1 MEYTQITL
9 NDWVEMKQKLKQELL
24 GVKQS
29 FVRIGYALRKIDDA
43 KMYEQDGY
51 KSVAEFAKAEYGLEG
66 STVSRFM
73 SINREYSIDG
83 YSERLKPEYAD
94 FNRSQ
99 LEEMLKLPE
108 SDREMITPDTA
119 RKEIRDI
126 KKFNQ
131 MEPQEGVADDVTDLI
146 RHFGEDNADT
156 LRKLY
161 QCGIADNLYD
171 NINRLVEIVNPGGS
185 RSYRKGLF
193 FLMFHEDCLKYK
205 KYGEMPQRMEYSE
218 FFERILDVFGDE
230 PEEEKKEE
238 VTEVEHE
245 RTDNEPEKEVEELA
259 AEPQRERGTEREDP
273 ESGEHEPKRIE
284 QPAPEVEE
292 TEKTVISPAKKTE
305 EKAEESV
312 PKIMENVVETEE
324 SVPKTMEDMA
334 EIKEDVP
341 KNTGNAVEVKENVPE
356 SSENIIETEMKVTHQ
371 IKLEAEFFDDA
382 AAGRKSFELRKND
395 RNYKEGDVLEME
407 EVKDGTKTGRKCSKR
422 IVYMMENFEGLEN
435 GYCIL
440 GCELL

>member
-9 NDWVEMKQKLKQELL
+9 NDWMEMKQKLKQELL

-43 KMYEQDGY
+43 KLYEQDGY
-51 KSVAEFAKAEYGLEG
+51 KSIAEFAKSEYGLEG

-108 SDREMITPDTA
+108 ADREMITPDTA

-126 KKFNQ
+126 KKFNHA
-131 MEPQEGVADDVTDLI
+131 EPQEGIADDVTDLI
-146 RHFGEDNADT
+146 RHFGKDNADT
-156 LRKLY
+156 LKKLY
-161 QCGIADNLYD
+161 QCGIADNLYE
-171 NINRLVEIVNPGGS
+171 NINRLIEIVNPGGS

-205 KYGEMPQRMEYSE
+205 KYGQTPQRMEYRE

-230 PEEEKKEE
+230 PEEETMEG
-238 VTEVEHE
+238 VTEAEHE
-245 RTDNEPEKEVEELA
+245 RTDSEHEREVEELA
-259 AEPQRERGTEREDP
+259 AEPQRDSRVEREDP
-273 ESGEHEPKRIE
+273 ERGEHEQERTGQPDPK
-284 QPAPEVEE
+284 VEE
-292 TEKTVISPAKKTE
+292 PEKTVISPAKKTE
-305 EKAEESV
+305 EKEETVPEIIESETEIEESV
-312 PKIMENVVETEE
+312 PKIMENVVEIE
-324 SVPKTMEDMA
+324 
-334 EIKEDVP
+334 EDVP
-341 KNTGNAVEVKENVPE
+341 EISENV
-356 SSENIIETEMKVTHQ
+356 IETEVKVTHQ
-371 IKLEAEFFDDA
+371 IKLGAEFFDDA

-395 RNYKEGDVLEME
+395 RNYKEGDMLEME
-407 EVKDGTKTGRKCSKR
+407 EIKDGKKTGRKCSKR

>member
-9 NDWVEMKQKLKQELL
+9 NDWMEMKQKLKQELL

-43 KMYEQDGY
+43 KLYEQDGY

-108 SDREMITPDTA
+108 ADREMITPDTA

-126 KKFNQ
+126 KKFNHA
-131 MEPQEGVADDVTDLI
+131 EPQEGIADDVTALI
-146 RHFGEDNADT
+146 RHFGKDNADT
-156 LRKLY
+156 LKKLY
-161 QCGIADNLYD
+161 QCGIADNLYE
-171 NINRLVEIVNPGGS
+171 NINRLIEIVNPGGS

-205 KYGEMPQRMEYSE
+205 KYGQTPQRMEYRE

-230 PEEEKKEE
+230 PEEETMEG
-238 VTEVEHE
+238 VTEAEHE
-245 RTDNEPEKEVEELA
+245 RTDSEHEREVEELA
-259 AEPQRERGTEREDP
+259 AEPQRDSRVEREDP
-273 ESGEHEPKRIE
+273 ERGEHEQERTGQPDPK
-284 QPAPEVEE
+284 VEE
-292 TEKTVISPAKKTE
+292 PEKTVISPAKKTE
-305 EKAEESV
+305 EKEETVPEIIESETEIEESV
-312 PKIMENVVETEE
+312 PKIMENVVEIE
-324 SVPKTMEDMA
+324 
-334 EIKEDVP
+334 EDVP
-341 KNTGNAVEVKENVPE
+341 EISENV
-356 SSENIIETEMKVTHQ
+356 IETEVKVTHQ
-371 IKLEAEFFDDA
+371 IKLGAEFFDDA

-395 RNYKEGDVLEME
+395 RNYKEGDMLEME
-407 EVKDGTKTGRKCSKR
+407 EIKDGKKTGRKCSKR

>member
-9 NDWVEMKQKLKQELL
+9 NDWMEMKQKLKQELL

-43 KMYEQDGY
+43 KLYEQDGY

-108 SDREMITPDTA
+108 ADREMITPDTA

-126 KKFNQ
+126 KKFNHA
-131 MEPQEGVADDVTDLI
+131 EPQEGIADDVTDLI
-146 RHFGEDNADT
+146 RHFGKDNADT
-156 LRKLY
+156 LKKLY
-161 QCGIADNLYD
+161 QCGIADNLYE
-171 NINRLVEIVNPGGS
+171 NINRLIEIVNPGGS

-205 KYGEMPQRMEYSE
+205 KYGQTPQRMEYRE

-230 PEEEKKEE
+230 PEEETMER
-238 VTEVEHE
+238 VTEAEHE
-245 RTDNEPEKEVEELA
+245 RTDSEHEREVEELA
-259 AEPQRERGTEREDP
+259 AEPQRDSRVEREDP
-273 ESGEHEPKRIE
+273 ERGEHEQERTGQPDPK
-284 QPAPEVEE
+284 VEE
-292 TEKTVISPAKKTE
+292 PEKTVISPAKKTE
-305 EKAEESV
+305 EKEETVPEIIESETEIEESV
-312 PKIMENVVETEE
+312 PKIMENVVEIE
-324 SVPKTMEDMA
+324 
-334 EIKEDVP
+334 EDVP
-341 KNTGNAVEVKENVPE
+341 EISENV
-356 SSENIIETEMKVTHQ
+356 IETEVKVTHQ
-371 IKLEAEFFDDA
+371 IKLGAEFFDDA

-395 RNYKEGDVLEME
+395 RNYKEGDMLEME
-407 EVKDGTKTGRKCSKR
+407 EIKDGKKTGRKCSKR

>member
-9 NDWVEMKQKLKQELL
+9 NDWMEMKQKLKQELL

-43 KMYEQDGY
+43 KLYGQDGY
-51 KSVAEFAKAEYGLEG
+51 KSIAEFAKAEYGLEG

-108 SDREMITPDTA
+108 ADREMVTPDTA

-131 MEPQEGVADDVTDLI
+131 AEPQEGIADDVTELI
-146 RHFGEDNADT
+146 RHFGEDNAET
-156 LRKLY
+156 LEKLY

-171 NINRLVEIVNPGGS
+171 NTRRLIEIVNPGGS

-205 KYGEMPQRMEYSE
+205 KYGQTPQRMEYRE
-218 FFERILDVFGDE
+218 FFERIMDVFGDE
-230 PEEEKKEE
+230 PEDPEETMEE
-238 VTEVEHE
+238 VTEAEHE
-245 RTDNEPEKEVEELA
+245 RTDSEPERTDSEPERGVEELA
-259 AEPQRERGTEREDP
+259 AEPQRDSGVERKDP
-273 ESGEHEPKRIE
+273 ERGEHEQERTGQPDPK
-284 QPAPEVEE
+284 VEE
-292 TEKTVISPAKKTE
+292 PEKTVISPAKKSE
-305 EKAEESV
+305 ERNGESV
-312 PKIMENVVETEE
+312 PKIMEDVTEIE
-324 SVPKTMEDMA
+324 K
-334 EIKEDVP
+334 DVP
-341 KNTGNAVEVKENVPE
+341 EISENV
-356 SSENIIETEMKVTHQ
+356 IETEVKVTHQ
-371 IKLEAEFFDDA
+371 IKLVAEFFDDA

-407 EVKDGTKTGRKCSKR
+407 EVKDGKKTGRKCSKR
-422 IVYMMENFEGLEN
+422 IVYMMENFEGLED

>member
-9 NDWVEMKQKLKQELL
+9 NDWMEMKQKLKQELL

-43 KMYEQDGY
+43 KLYEQDGY
-51 KSVAEFAKAEYGLEG
+51 KSIAEFAKAEYGLEG

-108 SDREMITPDTA
+108 ADREMVTPDTA

-131 MEPQEGVADDVTDLI
+131 AEPQEGIADDVTELI
-146 RHFGEDNADT
+146 RHFGEDNAET
-156 LRKLY
+156 LEKLY
-161 QCGIADNLYD
+161 QCGIADNLHD

-205 KYGEMPQRMEYSE
+205 KYGQTPQRMEYRE
-218 FFERILDVFGDE
+218 FFERILDAFGDE
-230 PEEEKKEE
+230 PEEETMEG
-238 VTEVEHE
+238 VTEAEHE
-245 RTDNEPEKEVEELA
+245 RTDIEPEREVEELA
-259 AEPQRERGTEREDP
+259 AEPQRDSGVERKDP
-273 ESGEHEPKRIE
+273 ERGEHEQERTGQPDPK
-284 QPAPEVEE
+284 VEE
-292 TEKTVISPAKKTE
+292 PEKTVISPAKKSE
-305 EKAEESV
+305 ERTGESI
-312 PKIMENVVETEE
+312 PKIMENVVETGE
-324 SVPKTMEDMA
+324 SVPKIMEDVT
-334 EIKEDVP
+334 EIEKDVP
-341 KNTGNAVEVKENVPE
+341 EISENV
-356 SSENIIETEMKVTHQ
+356 IETEMKVTHQ
-371 IKLEAEFFDDA
+371 IKLESEFFDDA
-382 AAGRKSFELRKND
+382 AAGRKNFELRKND

-407 EVKDGTKTGRKCSKR
+407 EVKDGKKTGRKCSKR
-422 IVYMMENFEGLEN
+422 IVYMMENFEGLED

>member
-9 NDWVEMKQKLKQELL
+9 NDWMEMKQKLKQELL

-43 KMYEQDGY
+43 KLYGQDGY

-108 SDREMITPDTA
+108 ADREMVTPDTA

-131 MEPQEGVADDVTDLI
+131 AEPQEGIADDVTDLI
-146 RHFGEDNADT
+146 RHFGEDNAET
-156 LRKLY
+156 LKKLY
-161 QCGIADNLYD
+161 QCGVADNLYD
-171 NINRLVEIVNPGGS
+171 NINRLIEIVNPGGS

-205 KYGEMPQRMEYSE
+205 KYGQTPQRMEYRE
-218 FFERILDVFGDE
+218 FFERILDAFGDE
-230 PEEEKKEE
+230 PEEEKMEG

-245 RTDNEPEKEVEELA
+245 KTDSEPEREVEELA
-259 AEPQRERGTEREDP
+259 AEPQRDSRTEREDP
-273 ESGEHEPKRIE
+273 ESGEHEQERTGQPDPK
-284 QPAPEVEE
+284 VEE
-292 TEKTVISPAKKTE
+292 PEKTVISPAKKTE
-305 EKAEESV
+305 EKEETVPEIIESETEIEESV
-312 PKIMENVVETEE
+312 PKIMENVVEIE
-324 SVPKTMEDMA
+324 
-334 EIKEDVP
+334 EDVP
-341 KNTGNAVEVKENVPE
+341 KISENV
-356 SSENIIETEMKVTHQ
+356 IETEVKVTHQ
-371 IKLEAEFFDDA
+371 IKLGAEFFDDA

-395 RNYKEGDVLEME
+395 RNYKEGDMLEME
-407 EVKDGTKTGRKCSKR
+407 EIKDGKKTGRKCSKR
-422 IVYMMENFEGLEN
+422 IVYMMENFEGLED

>member
-9 NDWVEMKQKLKQELL
+9 NDWMEMKQKLKQELL

-51 KSVAEFAKAEYGLEG
+51 KSIAEFAKAEYGLEG

-108 SDREMITPDTA
+108 TDREMVTPDTA

-131 MEPQEGVADDVTDLI
+131 AEPQEGIADDVTDLI
-146 RHFGEDNADT
+146 RHFGEDNAET
-156 LRKLY
+156 LKKLY
-161 QCGIADNLYD
+161 QCGIVDNLYD
-171 NINRLVEIVNPGGS
+171 NINRLIEIVNPGGS

-205 KYGEMPQRMEYSE
+205 KYGQTPQRMGYRE

-230 PEEEKKEE
+230 PGEREEE

-245 RTDNEPEKEVEELA
+245 RTDREAEREVEELA
-259 AEPQRERGTEREDP
+259 AEPQRDSRVEREDS
-273 ESGEHEPKRIE
+273 EGGEHEQERTGRPDPKI
-284 QPAPEVEE
+284 EE
-292 TEKTVISPAKKTE
+292 TEKIGVSPAKKNE
-305 EKAEESV
+305 EKTEASV
-312 PKIMENVVETEE
+312 PKIMENVTETEE
-324 SVPKTMEDMA
+324 SVPKMMENVT
-334 EIKEDVP
+334 EIEEDVP
-341 KNTGNAVEVKENVPE
+341 EISENV
-356 SSENIIETEMKVTHQ
+356 IETEAKVTHQ
-371 IKLEAEFFDDA
+371 IKLKAEFFDDA
-382 AAGRKSFELRKND
+382 VAGRKSFELRKND

-407 EVKDGTKTGRKCSKR
+407 EVKDGKKTGRKCSKR
-422 IVYMMENFEGLEN
+422 IVYMMENFEGLED

>member
-9 NDWVEMKQKLKQELL
+9 NDWMEMKQKLKQELL

-43 KMYEQDGY
+43 KLYEQDGY
-51 KSVAEFAKAEYGLEG
+51 KSIAEFAKAEYGLEG

-108 SDREMITPDTA
+108 ADREMVTPDTA

-131 MEPQEGVADDVTDLI
+131 EEPQEGIADDVTELI
-146 RHFGEDNADT
+146 RHFGEDNAET
-156 LRKLY
+156 LEKLY
-161 QCGIADNLYD
+161 QCGIADNLHD

-205 KYGEMPQRMEYSE
+205 KYGQTPQRMEYRE
-218 FFERILDVFGDE
+218 FFERILDAFGDE
-230 PEEEKKEE
+230 PEEETMEG
-238 VTEVEHE
+238 VTEAEHE
-245 RTDNEPEKEVEELA
+245 RTDIEPEREVEELA
-259 AEPQRERGTEREDP
+259 AEPQRDSGVERKDP
-273 ESGEHEPKRIE
+273 ERGEHEQERTGQPDPK
-284 QPAPEVEE
+284 VEE
-292 TEKTVISPAKKTE
+292 PEKTVISPAKKSE
-305 EKAEESV
+305 ERTGESI
-312 PKIMENVVETEE
+312 PKIMENVVETGE
-324 SVPKTMEDMA
+324 SVPKIMEDVT
-334 EIKEDVP
+334 EIEKDVP
-341 KNTGNAVEVKENVPE
+341 EISENV
-356 SSENIIETEMKVTHQ
+356 IETEMKVTHQ
-371 IKLEAEFFDDA
+371 IKLESEFFDDA
-382 AAGRKSFELRKND
+382 AAGRKNFELRKND

-407 EVKDGTKTGRKCSKR
+407 EVKDGKKTGRKCSKR
-422 IVYMMENFEGLEN
+422 IVYMMENFEGLED

>member
-9 NDWVEMKQKLKQELL
+9 NDWMEMKQKLKQELL

-43 KMYEQDGY
+43 KLYEQDGY
-51 KSVAEFAKAEYGLEG
+51 KSIAEFAKSEYGLEG

-108 SDREMITPDTA
+108 ADREMVTPDTA

-131 MEPQEGVADDVTDLI
+131 AEPQEGIADDVTELI
-146 RHFGEDNADT
+146 RHFGEDNAET
-156 LRKLY
+156 LEKLY
-161 QCGIADNLYD
+161 QCGIADNLHD

-205 KYGEMPQRMEYSE
+205 KYGQTPQRMEYRE
-218 FFERILDVFGDE
+218 FFERILDAFGDE
-230 PEEEKKEE
+230 PEEETMEE
-238 VTEVEHE
+238 VTEAEHE
-245 RTDNEPEKEVEELA
+245 RTDSEPERTDSEPERGVEELA
-259 AEPQRERGTEREDP
+259 AEPQRDSGVERKDP
-273 ESGEHEPKRIE
+273 ERGEHEQERTGQPDPK
-284 QPAPEVEE
+284 VEE
-292 TEKTVISPAKKTE
+292 PEKTVISPAKKSEKRTE
-305 EKAEESV
+305 KRV
-312 PKIMENVVETEE
+312 PKIMENVVETGE
-324 SVPKTMEDMA
+324 SVPKIMEDVV
-334 EIKEDVP
+334 EIEEDVP
-341 KNTGNAVEVKENVPE
+341 KNAENEVEVEENVPE
-356 SSENIIETEMKVTHQ
+356 NTE
-371 IKLEAEFFDDA
+371 EAEIQERVLKTKA
-382 AAGRKSFELRKND
+382 YCKEIQRAMERKE
-395 RNYKEGDVLEME
+395 YETAM
-407 EVKDGTKTGRKCSKR
+407 R
-422 IVYMMENFEGLEN
+422 ITEKMMKYIRRVIEISE
-435 GYCIL
+435 
-440 GCELL
+440 

>member
-9 NDWVEMKQKLKQELL
+9 NDWMEMKQKLKQELL

-43 KMYEQDGY
+43 KLYEQDGY
-51 KSVAEFAKAEYGLEG
+51 KSIAEFAKSEYGLEG

-108 SDREMITPDTA
+108 ADREMITPDTA

-126 KKFNQ
+126 KKFNHA
-131 MEPQEGVADDVTDLI
+131 EPQEGIADDVTDLI
-146 RHFGEDNADT
+146 RHFGKDNADT
-156 LRKLY
+156 LKKLY
-161 QCGIADNLYD
+161 QCGIADNLYE
-171 NINRLVEIVNPGGS
+171 NINRLIEIVNPGGS

-205 KYGEMPQRMEYSE
+205 KYGQTPQRMEYRE

-230 PEEEKKEE
+230 PEEETMEG
-238 VTEVEHE
+238 VTEAEHE
-245 RTDNEPEKEVEELA
+245 RTDSEHEREVEELA
-259 AEPQRERGTEREDP
+259 AEPQRDSRVEREDP
-273 ESGEHEPKRIE
+273 ERGEHEQERTGQPDPK
-284 QPAPEVEE
+284 VEE
-292 TEKTVISPAKKTE
+292 PEKTVISPAKKTE
-305 EKAEESV
+305 EKEETVPEIIESETEIEESI
-312 PKIMENVVETEE
+312 PKIMENVVEIE
-324 SVPKTMEDMA
+324 
-334 EIKEDVP
+334 EDVP
-341 KNTGNAVEVKENVPE
+341 EISENV
-356 SSENIIETEMKVTHQ
+356 IETEVKVTHQ
-371 IKLEAEFFDDA
+371 IKLGAEFFDDA

-395 RNYKEGDVLEME
+395 RNYKEGDMLEME
-407 EVKDGTKTGRKCSKR
+407 EIKDGKKTGRKCSKR

>member
-9 NDWVEMKQKLKQELL
+9 NDWMEMKQKLKQELL

-43 KMYEQDGY
+43 KLYEQDGY
-51 KSVAEFAKAEYGLEG
+51 KSIAEFAKSEYGLEG

-108 SDREMITPDTA
+108 ADREMVTPDTA

-131 MEPQEGVADDVTDLI
+131 AEPQEGIADDVTELI
-146 RHFGEDNADT
+146 RHFGEDNAET
-156 LRKLY
+156 LEKLY
-161 QCGIADNLYD
+161 QCGIADNLHD

-205 KYGEMPQRMEYSE
+205 KYGQTPQRMEYRE
-218 FFERILDVFGDE
+218 FFERILDAFGDE
-230 PEEEKKEE
+230 PEEETMEG
-238 VTEVEHE
+238 VTKTGHE
-245 RTDNEPEKEVEELA
+245 RTDSEPEREVEELA
-259 AEPQRERGTEREDP
+259 AEPQRDSRVEREDS
-273 ESGEHEPKRIE
+273 ERGKHEQERTGQPDPK
-284 QPAPEVEE
+284 VEE
-292 TEKTVISPAKKTE
+292 PEKTVISPAKKTE
-305 EKAEESV
+305 EKEETVPEIIESETEIEESV
-312 PKIMENVVETEE
+312 PKIMENVVEIE
-324 SVPKTMEDMA
+324 
-334 EIKEDVP
+334 EDVP
-341 KNTGNAVEVKENVPE
+341 EISENV
-356 SSENIIETEMKVTHQ
+356 IETEVKVTHQ
-371 IKLEAEFFDDA
+371 IKLGAEFFDDA

-395 RNYKEGDVLEME
+395 RNYKEGDMLEME
-407 EVKDGTKTGRKCSKR
+407 EIKDGKKTGRKCSKR

>member
-9 NDWVEMKQKLKQELL
+9 NDWMEMKQKLKQELL

-43 KMYEQDGY
+43 KLYEQDGY
-51 KSVAEFAKAEYGLEG
+51 KSIAEFAKAEYGLEG

-108 SDREMITPDTA
+108 ADREMVTPDTA

-131 MEPQEGVADDVTDLI
+131 AEPQEGIADDVTELI
-146 RHFGEDNADT
+146 RHFGEDNAET
-156 LRKLY
+156 LEKLY
-161 QCGIADNLYD
+161 QCGIADNLHD

-205 KYGEMPQRMEYSE
+205 KYGQTPQRMEYRE

-230 PEEEKKEE
+230 PEEETMEG
-238 VTEVEHE
+238 VTEAEHE
-245 RTDNEPEKEVEELA
+245 RTDSEHEREVEELA
-259 AEPQRERGTEREDP
+259 AEPQRDSRVEREDP
-273 ESGEHEPKRIE
+273 ERGEHEQERTGQPDPK
-284 QPAPEVEE
+284 VEE
-292 TEKTVISPAKKTE
+292 PEKTVISPAKKTE
-305 EKAEESV
+305 EKEETVPEIIESETEIEESV
-312 PKIMENVVETEE
+312 PKIMENVVEIE
-324 SVPKTMEDMA
+324 
-334 EIKEDVP
+334 EDVP
-341 KNTGNAVEVKENVPE
+341 EISENV
-356 SSENIIETEMKVTHQ
+356 IETEVKVTHQ
-371 IKLEAEFFDDA
+371 IKLGAEFFDDA

-395 RNYKEGDVLEME
+395 RNYKEGDMLEME
-407 EVKDGTKTGRKCSKR
+407 EIKDGKKTGRKCSKR

>member
-9 NDWVEMKQKLKQELL
+9 NDWMEMKQKLKQELL

-43 KMYEQDGY
+43 KLYEQDGY
-51 KSVAEFAKAEYGLEG
+51 KSIAEFAKSEYGLEG

-108 SDREMITPDTA
+108 ADREMVTPDTA

-131 MEPQEGVADDVTDLI
+131 AEPQEGIADDVTELI
-146 RHFGEDNADT
+146 RHFGEDNAET
-156 LRKLY
+156 LEKLY

-171 NINRLVEIVNPGGS
+171 NINRLIEIVNPGGS

-205 KYGEMPQRMEYSE
+205 KYGQTPQRMEYRE
-218 FFERILDVFGDE
+218 FFERILDAFGDE
-230 PEEEKKEE
+230 PEEETMEG
-238 VTEVEHE
+238 VTEAEHE
-245 RTDNEPEKEVEELA
+245 RTDIEPEREVEELA
-259 AEPQRERGTEREDP
+259 AEPQRDSGVERKDP
-273 ESGEHEPKRIE
+273 ERGEHEQERTGQSDPK
-284 QPAPEVEE
+284 VEKP
-292 TEKTVISPAKKTE
+292 EKTVISPAKKSE
-305 EKAEESV
+305 ERTGESI
-312 PKIMENVVETEE
+312 PKIMENVVETGE
-324 SVPKTMEDMA
+324 SVPKIMEDVT
-334 EIKEDVP
+334 EIEKDVP
-341 KNTGNAVEVKENVPE
+341 EISENV
-356 SSENIIETEMKVTHQ
+356 IETEMKVTHQ
-371 IKLEAEFFDDA
+371 IKLESEFFDDA
-382 AAGRKSFELRKND
+382 AAGRKNFELRKND

-407 EVKDGTKTGRKCSKR
+407 EVKDGKKTGRKCSKR
-422 IVYMMENFEGLEN
+422 IVYMMENFEGLED

>member
-9 NDWVEMKQKLKQELL
+9 NDWMEMKQKLKQELL

-43 KMYEQDGY
+43 KLYEQDGY

-108 SDREMITPDTA
+108 ADREMITPDTA

-126 KKFNQ
+126 KKFNHA
-131 MEPQEGVADDVTDLI
+131 EPQEGIADDVTDLI
-146 RHFGEDNADT
+146 RHFGKDNADT
-156 LRKLY
+156 LKKLY
-161 QCGIADNLYD
+161 QCGIADNLYE
-171 NINRLVEIVNPGGS
+171 NINRLIEIVNPGGS

-205 KYGEMPQRMEYSE
+205 KYGQTPQRMEYRE

-230 PEEEKKEE
+230 PEEETMEG
-238 VTEVEHE
+238 VTEAEHE
-245 RTDNEPEKEVEELA
+245 RTDSEHEREVEELA
-259 AEPQRERGTEREDP
+259 AEPQRDSRVEREDP
-273 ESGEHEPKRIE
+273 ERGEHEQERTGQPDPK
-284 QPAPEVEE
+284 VEE
-292 TEKTVISPAKKTE
+292 PEKTVISPAKKTE
-305 EKAEESV
+305 EKEETVPEIIESETEIEESV
-312 PKIMENVVETEE
+312 PKIMENVVEIE
-324 SVPKTMEDMA
+324 
-334 EIKEDVP
+334 EDVP
-341 KNTGNAVEVKENVPE
+341 EISENV
-356 SSENIIETEMKVTHQ
+356 IETEVKVTHQ
-371 IKLEAEFFDDA
+371 IKLGAEFFDDA
-382 AAGRKSFELRKND
+382 ATGRKSFELRKND
-395 RNYKEGDVLEME
+395 RNYKEGDMLEME
-407 EVKDGTKTGRKCSKR
+407 EIKDGKKTGRKCSKR

>member
-9 NDWVEMKQKLKQELL
+9 NDWMEMKQKLKQELL

-43 KMYEQDGY
+43 KLYGQDGY
-51 KSVAEFAKAEYGLEG
+51 KSIAEFAKAEYGLEG

-108 SDREMITPDTA
+108 ADREMVTPDTA

-131 MEPQEGVADDVTDLI
+131 AEPQEGIADDVTDLI

-156 LRKLY
+156 LKKLY

-205 KYGEMPQRMEYSE
+205 KYGQTPQRMEYRE
-218 FFERILDVFGDE
+218 FFERILNAFGDE
-230 PEEEKKEE
+230 PEEETMEE

-245 RTDNEPEKEVEELA
+245 RTDSEHEREVEELA
-259 AEPQRERGTEREDP
+259 AEPQRDSRVEREDP
-273 ESGEHEPKRIE
+273 ESGEHEPERIE
-284 QPAPEVEE
+284 QPDPKVEE
-292 TEKTVISPAKKTE
+292 PEKTVISPAKKSEKRTE
-305 EKAEESV
+305 KRV
-312 PKIMENVVETEE
+312 PKIMENVVETGE
-324 SVPKTMEDMA
+324 SVPKIMEDVV
-334 EIKEDVP
+334 EIEKDVP
-341 KNTGNAVEVKENVPE
+341 EISENV
-356 SSENIIETEMKVTHQ
+356 IETEAKVTHQ
-371 IKLEAEFFDDA
+371 IKLVAEFFDDA

-407 EVKDGTKTGRKCSKR
+407 EVKDGKKTGRKCSKR
-422 IVYMMENFEGLEN
+422 IVYMMENFEGLED

>member
-9 NDWVEMKQKLKQELL
+9 NDWMEMKQKLKQELL

-43 KMYEQDGY
+43 KLYEQDGY

-83 YSERLKPEYAD
+83 YSERLKLEYAD

-108 SDREMITPDTA
+108 ADREMITPDTA

-126 KKFNQ
+126 KKFNHA
-131 MEPQEGVADDVTDLI
+131 EPQEGIADDVTDLI
-146 RHFGEDNADT
+146 RHFGKDNADT
-156 LRKLY
+156 LKKLY
-161 QCGIADNLYD
+161 QCGIADNLYE
-171 NINRLVEIVNPGGS
+171 NINRLIEIVNPGGS

-205 KYGEMPQRMEYSE
+205 KYGQTPQRMEYRE

-230 PEEEKKEE
+230 PEEETMEG
-238 VTEVEHE
+238 VTEAEHE
-245 RTDNEPEKEVEELA
+245 RTDSEHEREVEELA
-259 AEPQRERGTEREDP
+259 AEPQRDSRVEREDP
-273 ESGEHEPKRIE
+273 ERGEHEQERTGQPDPK
-284 QPAPEVEE
+284 VEE
-292 TEKTVISPAKKTE
+292 PEKTVISPAKKTE
-305 EKAEESV
+305 EKEETVPEIIESETEIEESV
-312 PKIMENVVETEE
+312 PKIMENVVEIE
-324 SVPKTMEDMA
+324 
-334 EIKEDVP
+334 EDVP
-341 KNTGNAVEVKENVPE
+341 EISENV
-356 SSENIIETEMKVTHQ
+356 IETEVKVTHQ
-371 IKLEAEFFDDA
+371 IKLGAEFFDDA

-395 RNYKEGDVLEME
+395 RNYKEGDMLEME
-407 EVKDGTKTGRKCSKR
+407 EIKDGKKTGRKCSKR

>member
-9 NDWVEMKQKLKQELL
+9 NDWMEMKQKLKQELL

-43 KMYEQDGY
+43 KLYEQDGY
-51 KSVAEFAKAEYGLEG
+51 KSIAEFAKSEYGLEG

-108 SDREMITPDTA
+108 ADREMVTPDTA

-131 MEPQEGVADDVTDLI
+131 AEPQEGIADDVTDLI
-146 RHFGEDNADT
+146 RHFGEDNAET
-156 LRKLY
+156 LEKLY

-205 KYGEMPQRMEYSE
+205 KYGQTPQRMEYRE
-218 FFERILDVFGDE
+218 FFERILDAFGDE
-230 PEEEKKEE
+230 PEEETMEG
-238 VTEVEHE
+238 VTKTGHE
-245 RTDNEPEKEVEELA
+245 RTDSEPEREMEELA
-259 AEPQRERGTEREDP
+259 AEPQRDSRVEREDS
-273 ESGEHEPKRIE
+273 ERGKHEQERTGQSDPK
-284 QPAPEVEE
+284 VEKP
-292 TEKTVISPAKKTE
+292 EKTVISPAKKSE
-305 EKAEESV
+305 ERTGESI
-312 PKIMENVVETEE
+312 PKIMENVVETGE
-324 SVPKTMEDMA
+324 SVPKIMEDVT
-334 EIKEDVP
+334 EIEKDVP
-341 KNTGNAVEVKENVPE
+341 EISENV
-356 SSENIIETEMKVTHQ
+356 IETEMKVTHQ
-371 IKLEAEFFDDA
+371 IKLESEFFDDA
-382 AAGRKSFELRKND
+382 AAGRKNFELRKND

-407 EVKDGTKTGRKCSKR
+407 EVKDGKKTGRKCSKR
-422 IVYMMENFEGLEN
+422 IVYMMENFEGLED

>member
-9 NDWVEMKQKLKQELL
+9 NDWMEMKQKLKQELL

-43 KMYEQDGY
+43 KLYEQDGY
-51 KSVAEFAKAEYGLEG
+51 KSVAEFAKSEYGLEG

-108 SDREMITPDTA
+108 ADREMVTPDTA

-131 MEPQEGVADDVTDLI
+131 AEPQEGIADDVTDLI

-156 LRKLY
+156 LKKLY
-161 QCGIADNLYD
+161 QCGIADNLYE
-171 NINRLVEIVNPGGS
+171 NINRLIEIVNPGGS

-205 KYGEMPQRMEYSE
+205 KYGQTPQRMEYRE
-218 FFERILDVFGDE
+218 FFERIMDVFGDE
-230 PEEEKKEE
+230 PEEEKMEG

-245 RTDNEPEKEVEELA
+245 RTDREPEREVEELA
-259 AEPQRERGTEREDP
+259 AEPQRDSRVEREDP
-273 ESGEHEPKRIE
+273 ESGEHEQERTGQPDPKIE
-284 QPAPEVEE
+284 ER
-292 TEKTVISPAKKTE
+292 EKIGVSPAKKFE
-305 EKAEESV
+305 EKTEESV
-312 PKIMENVVETEE
+312 PKIMENVIETGE
-324 SVPKTMEDMA
+324 SVQKIMEDVT
-334 EIKEDVP
+334 EIEEDVP
-341 KNTGNAVEVKENVPE
+341 EISENV
-356 SSENIIETEMKVTHQ
+356 IETEVKVIHQ
-371 IKLEAEFFDDA
+371 IKLGAEFFDDA

-407 EVKDGTKTGRKCSKR
+407 EVKDGKKTGRKCSKR
-422 IVYMMENFEGLEN
+422 IVYMMENFEGLED

>member
-9 NDWVEMKQKLKQELL
+9 NDWMEMKQKLKQELL

-43 KMYEQDGY
+43 KLYEQDGY

-108 SDREMITPDTA
+108 ADREMVTPDTA

-131 MEPQEGVADDVTDLI
+131 AEPQEGIADDVTELI
-146 RHFGEDNADT
+146 RHFGEDNAET
-156 LRKLY
+156 LEKLY
-161 QCGIADNLYD
+161 QCGIADNLHD
-171 NINRLVEIVNPGGS
+171 NINRLVDIVNPGGS

-205 KYGEMPQRMEYSE
+205 KYGQTPQRMEYRE
-218 FFERILDVFGDE
+218 FFERILDAFGDE
-230 PEEEKKEE
+230 PEEETMEE
-238 VTEVEHE
+238 VTEAEHE
-245 RTDNEPEKEVEELA
+245 RTDSEPERGVEELA
-259 AEPQRERGTEREDP
+259 AEPQRDSGVERKDP
-273 ESGEHEPKRIE
+273 ERGEHEQERTGQPDPK
-284 QPAPEVEE
+284 VEE
-292 TEKTVISPAKKTE
+292 PEKTVISPAKKTE
-305 EKAEESV
+305 EKEETVPEIIESETEIEESI
-312 PKIMENVVETEE
+312 PKIMENVVEIE
-324 SVPKTMEDMA
+324 
-334 EIKEDVP
+334 EDVP
-341 KNTGNAVEVKENVPE
+341 EISENV
-356 SSENIIETEMKVTHQ
+356 IETEVKVTHQ
-371 IKLEAEFFDDA
+371 IKLGAEFFDDA

-395 RNYKEGDVLEME
+395 RNYKEGDMLEME
-407 EVKDGTKTGRKCSKR
+407 EIKDGKKTGRKCSKR

>member
-9 NDWVEMKQKLKQELL
+9 NDWMEMKQKLKQELL

-51 KSVAEFAKAEYGLEG
+51 KSIAEFAKAEYGLEG

-108 SDREMITPDTA
+108 TDREMVTPDTA

-131 MEPQEGVADDVTDLI
+131 AEPQEGIADDVTELI
-146 RHFGEDNADT
+146 RHFGEDNAET
-156 LRKLY
+156 LKKLY
-161 QCGIADNLYD
+161 QCGIVDNLYD
-171 NINRLVEIVNPGGS
+171 NINRLIEIVNPGGS

-205 KYGEMPQRMEYSE
+205 KYGQTPQRMGYRE

-230 PEEEKKEE
+230 PGEREEE

-245 RTDNEPEKEVEELA
+245 RTDREAEREVEELA
-259 AEPQRERGTEREDP
+259 AEPQRDSRVEREDP
-273 ESGEHEPKRIE
+273 EGGEHEQERTE
-284 QPAPEVEE
+284 QPDPKIEE
-292 TEKTVISPAKKTE
+292 TEKIGVSPAKKTE
-305 EKAEESV
+305 EKEEETVLEIVKSV
-312 PKIMENVVETEE
+312 AKIEETVTESMENVTETEE
-324 SVPKTMEDMA
+324 SVPKMMTN
-334 EIKEDVP
+334 V
-341 KNTGNAVEVKENVPE
+341 VEVA
-356 SSENIIETEMKVTHQ
+356 ETEMKVTHQ

-382 AAGRKSFELRKND
+382 LSGRKSFELRKND
-395 RNYKEGDVLEME
+395 RNYKEGDMLEME
-407 EVKDGTKTGRKCSKR
+407 EIKDGKKTGRKCSKR
-422 IVYMMENFEGLEN
+422 IVYMMENFEGLED

>member
-9 NDWVEMKQKLKQELL
+9 NDWMEMKQKLKQELL

-43 KMYEQDGY
+43 KLYEQDGY
-51 KSVAEFAKAEYGLEG
+51 KSIAEFAKAEYGLEG

-108 SDREMITPDTA
+108 ADREMVTPDTA

-131 MEPQEGVADDVTDLI
+131 AEPQEGIADDVTELI
-146 RHFGEDNADT
+146 RHFGEDNAET
-156 LRKLY
+156 LEKLY
-161 QCGIADNLYD
+161 QCGIADNLHD

-205 KYGEMPQRMEYSE
+205 KYGQTPQRMEYRE
-218 FFERILDVFGDE
+218 FFERILDAFGDE
-230 PEEEKKEE
+230 PEEETMEE
-238 VTEVEHE
+238 VTEAEHE
-245 RTDNEPEKEVEELA
+245 RTDSEPEREVEELA
-259 AEPQRERGTEREDP
+259 AEPQRDSRVEREGPERGEQEQERTGQPDP
-273 ESGEHEPKRIE
+273 K
-284 QPAPEVEE
+284 VEE
-292 TEKTVISPAKKTE
+292 PEKTVISPAKKTE
-305 EKAEESV
+305 EKEETVPEIIESATEIEESV
-312 PKIMENVVETEE
+312 PKIMENVVEIE
-324 SVPKTMEDMA
+324 
-334 EIKEDVP
+334 EDVP
-341 KNTGNAVEVKENVPE
+341 KNAENEVEENVPE
-356 SSENIIETEMKVTHQ
+356 NTE
-371 IKLEAEFFDDA
+371 EAEIQERVLKTKA
-382 AAGRKSFELRKND
+382 YCKEIQRAMERKE
-395 RNYKEGDVLEME
+395 YETAM
-407 EVKDGTKTGRKCSKR
+407 R
-422 IVYMMENFEGLEN
+422 IAEKMMKYIRRVIEISE
-435 GYCIL
+435 
-440 GCELL
+440 

>member
-9 NDWVEMKQKLKQELL
+9 NDWMEMKQKLKQELL

-43 KMYEQDGY
+43 KLYEQDGY
-51 KSVAEFAKAEYGLEG
+51 KSIAEFAKSEYGLEG

-108 SDREMITPDTA
+108 ADREMVTPDTA

-131 MEPQEGVADDVTDLI
+131 AEPQEGIADDVTELI
-146 RHFGEDNADT
+146 RHFGENNAET
-156 LRKLY
+156 LEKLY

-171 NINRLVEIVNPGGS
+171 NINRLIEIVNPGGS

-205 KYGEMPQRMEYSE
+205 KYGQTPQRMEYRE
-218 FFERILDVFGDE
+218 FFERILDAFGDE
-230 PEEEKKEE
+230 PEEETMEE
-238 VTEVEHE
+238 VTEAEHE
-245 RTDNEPEKEVEELA
+245 RTDSEPEREVEELA
-259 AEPQRERGTEREDP
+259 AEPQRDSGVERKDP
-273 ESGEHEPKRIE
+273 ERGEHEQERTGQPDPK
-284 QPAPEVEE
+284 VEE
-292 TEKTVISPAKKTE
+292 PEKTVISTAKKFEERTGESVPKIMEDVTE
-305 EKAEESV
+305 IEESV
-312 PKIMENVVETEE
+312 PKIMENVVEIE
-324 SVPKTMEDMA
+324 
-334 EIKEDVP
+334 EDVP
-341 KNTGNAVEVKENVPE
+341 KNAENEVEVEENVPE
-356 SSENIIETEMKVTHQ
+356 NTE
-371 IKLEAEFFDDA
+371 EAEIQERVLKTKA
-382 AAGRKSFELRKND
+382 YCKEIQRAMERKEYETAMRITEK
-395 RNYKEGDVLEME
+395 MM
-407 EVKDGTKTGRKCSKR
+407 KCIRRVIEIS
-422 IVYMMENFEGLEN
+422 E
-435 GYCIL
+435 
-440 GCELL
+440 

>member
-9 NDWVEMKQKLKQELL
+9 NDWMEMKQKLKQELL

-43 KMYEQDGY
+43 KLYEQDGY
-51 KSVAEFAKAEYGLEG
+51 KSIAEFAKSEYGLEG

-108 SDREMITPDTA
+108 ADREMVTPDTA

-131 MEPQEGVADDVTDLI
+131 AEPQEGIADDVTELI
-146 RHFGEDNADT
+146 RHFGEDNAET
-156 LRKLY
+156 LEKLY

-171 NINRLVEIVNPGGS
+171 NINRLIEIVNPGGS

-205 KYGEMPQRMEYSE
+205 KYGQTPQRMEYRE
-218 FFERILDVFGDE
+218 FFERILDAFGDE
-230 PEEEKKEE
+230 PEEETMEE
-238 VTEVEHE
+238 VTEAEHE
-245 RTDNEPEKEVEELA
+245 RTDSEPEREVEELA
-259 AEPQRERGTEREDP
+259 AEPQRDSRVEREDP
-273 ESGEHEPKRIE
+273 ESGEHEPERIE
-284 QPAPEVEE
+284 QPDPKVEE
-292 TEKTVISPAKKTE
+292 PEKTVISQAKKSEERTE
-305 EKAEESV
+305 KRVPKIMENVIETGESV
-312 PKIMENVVETEE
+312 PKIMEDVVEIE
-324 SVPKTMEDMA
+324 
-334 EIKEDVP
+334 EDVP
-341 KNTGNAVEVKENVPE
+341 KNAENEVEVEENVPE
-356 SSENIIETEMKVTHQ
+356 NTE
-371 IKLEAEFFDDA
+371 EAEIQERVLKTKA
-382 AAGRKSFELRKND
+382 YCKEIQRAMERKE
-395 RNYKEGDVLEME
+395 YETAM
-407 EVKDGTKTGRKCSKR
+407 R
-422 IVYMMENFEGLEN
+422 IAEKMMKYIRRVIEISE
-435 GYCIL
+435 
-440 GCELL
+440 

>member
-9 NDWVEMKQKLKQELL
+9 NDWMEMKQKLKQELL

-43 KMYEQDGY
+43 KLYEQDGY
-51 KSVAEFAKAEYGLEG
+51 KSIAEFAKSEYGLEG

-108 SDREMITPDTA
+108 ADREMVTPDTA

-131 MEPQEGVADDVTDLI
+131 AEPQEGIADDVTELI
-146 RHFGEDNADT
+146 RHFGEDNAET
-156 LRKLY
+156 LEKLY
-161 QCGIADNLYD
+161 QCGIADNLHD

-205 KYGEMPQRMEYSE
+205 KYGQTPQRMEYRE

-230 PEEEKKEE
+230 PEEETMEE
-238 VTEVEHE
+238 VTEAEHE
-245 RTDNEPEKEVEELA
+245 RTDSEPERTDSEPERGVEELA
-259 AEPQRERGTEREDP
+259 AEPQRDSGVERKDP
-273 ESGEHEPKRIE
+273 ERGEHEQERTGQPDPK
-284 QPAPEVEE
+284 VEE
-292 TEKTVISPAKKTE
+292 PEKTVISPAKKTE
-305 EKAEESV
+305 EKEETVPEIIESETEIEESV
-312 PKIMENVVETEE
+312 PKIMENVVEIE
-324 SVPKTMEDMA
+324 
-334 EIKEDVP
+334 EDVP
-341 KNTGNAVEVKENVPE
+341 EISENV
-356 SSENIIETEMKVTHQ
+356 IETEVKVTHQ
-371 IKLEAEFFDDA
+371 IKLGAEFFDDA

-395 RNYKEGDVLEME
+395 RNYKEGDMLEME
-407 EVKDGTKTGRKCSKR
+407 EIKDGKKTGRKCSKR

>member
-9 NDWVEMKQKLKQELL
+9 NDWMEMKQKLKQELL

-43 KMYEQDGY
+43 KLYEQDGY
-51 KSVAEFAKAEYGLEG
+51 KSIAEFAKSEYGLEG

-108 SDREMITPDTA
+108 ADREMVTPDTA

-131 MEPQEGVADDVTDLI
+131 AEPQEGIADDVTDLI
-146 RHFGEDNADT
+146 RHFGEDNAET
-156 LRKLY
+156 LEKLY

-205 KYGEMPQRMEYSE
+205 KYGQTPQRMEYRE
-218 FFERILDVFGDE
+218 FFERILDAFGGE
-230 PEEEKKEE
+230 PEEETMEE
-238 VTEVEHE
+238 VTEAGHE
-245 RTDNEPEKEVEELA
+245 RTDSEPEREVEELA
-259 AEPQRERGTEREDP
+259 AEPQRDSRVEREDP
-273 ESGEHEPKRIE
+273 ESGEHEPERIE
-284 QPAPEVEE
+284 QPDPKVEE
-292 TEKTVISPAKKTE
+292 PEKTVISPAKKSEKRTE
-305 EKAEESV
+305 KRV
-312 PKIMENVVETEE
+312 PKIMENVVETGE
-324 SVPKTMEDMA
+324 SVPKIMEDVV
-334 EIKEDVP
+334 EIEKDVP
-341 KNTGNAVEVKENVPE
+341 KISENV
-356 SSENIIETEMKVTHQ
+356 IETEAKVTHQ
-371 IKLEAEFFDDA
+371 IKLVAEFFDDA

-407 EVKDGTKTGRKCSKR
+407 EVKDGKKTGRKCSKR
-422 IVYMMENFEGLEN
+422 IVYMMENFEGLED

>member
-9 NDWVEMKQKLKQELL
+9 NDWMEMKQKLKQELL

-43 KMYEQDGY
+43 KLYEQDGY

-108 SDREMITPDTA
+108 ADREMITPDTA

-126 KKFNQ
+126 KKFNHA
-131 MEPQEGVADDVTDLI
+131 EPQEGIADDVTDLI
-146 RHFGEDNADT
+146 RHFGKDNADT
-156 LRKLY
+156 LKKLY
-161 QCGIADNLYD
+161 QCGIADNLYE
-171 NINRLVEIVNPGGS
+171 NINRLIEIVNPGGS

-205 KYGEMPQRMEYSE
+205 KYGQTPQRMEYRE
-218 FFERILDVFGDE
+218 FFERILDAFGDE
-230 PEEEKKEE
+230 PEEETMEE
-238 VTEVEHE
+238 VTEAEHE
-245 RTDNEPEKEVEELA
+245 RTDSEPEREVEELA
-259 AEPQRERGTEREDP
+259 AEPQRDSRVEREDP
-273 ESGEHEPKRIE
+273 ERGEHEQERTGQPDPK
-284 QPAPEVEE
+284 VEE
-292 TEKTVISPAKKTE
+292 PEKTVISPAKKTE
-305 EKAEESV
+305 EKEETVPEIIESETEIEESV
-312 PKIMENVVETEE
+312 PKIMENVVEIE
-324 SVPKTMEDMA
+324 
-334 EIKEDVP
+334 EDVP
-341 KNTGNAVEVKENVPE
+341 EISENV
-356 SSENIIETEMKVTHQ
+356 IETEVKVTHQ
-371 IKLEAEFFDDA
+371 IKLGAEFFDDA

-395 RNYKEGDVLEME
+395 RNYKEGDMLEME
-407 EVKDGTKTGRKCSKR
+407 EIKDGKKTGRKCSKR

>member
-9 NDWVEMKQKLKQELL
+9 NDWMEMKQKLKQELL

-51 KSVAEFAKAEYGLEG
+51 KSIAEFAKAEYGLEG

-108 SDREMITPDTA
+108 TDREMVTPDTA

-131 MEPQEGVADDVTDLI
+131 AEPQEGIADDVTDLI
-146 RHFGEDNADT
+146 RHFGEDNAET
-156 LRKLY
+156 LKKLY
-161 QCGIADNLYD
+161 QCGIVDNLYD
-171 NINRLVEIVNPGGS
+171 NINRLIEIVNPGGS
-185 RSYRKGLF
+185 RSYRKGMF

-205 KYGEMPQRMEYSE
+205 KYGQTPQRMGYRE

-230 PEEEKKEE
+230 PGEREEE

-245 RTDNEPEKEVEELA
+245 RTDREAEREVEELA
-259 AEPQRERGTEREDP
+259 AEPQRDSRVEREDP
-273 ESGEHEPKRIE
+273 EGGEHEQERTE
-284 QPAPEVEE
+284 QPDPKIEE
-292 TEKTVISPAKKTE
+292 TEKIGVSPAKKTE
-305 EKAEESV
+305 EKEEETVLEIVKSV
-312 PKIMENVVETEE
+312 AKIEETVTESMENVTETEE
-324 SVPKTMEDMA
+324 SVPKMMTN
-334 EIKEDVP
+334 V
-341 KNTGNAVEVKENVPE
+341 VEVA
-356 SSENIIETEMKVTHQ
+356 ETEMKVTHQ

-382 AAGRKSFELRKND
+382 LSGRKSFELRKND
-395 RNYKEGDVLEME
+395 RNYKEGDMLEME
-407 EVKDGTKTGRKCSKR
+407 EIKDGKKTGRKCSKR
-422 IVYMMENFEGLEN
+422 IVYMMENFEGLED

>member
-9 NDWVEMKQKLKQELL
+9 NDWMEMKQKLKQELL

-43 KMYEQDGY
+43 KLYEQDGY
-51 KSVAEFAKAEYGLEG
+51 KSIAEFAKAEYGLEG

-108 SDREMITPDTA
+108 ADREMVTPDTA

-131 MEPQEGVADDVTDLI
+131 AEPQEGIADDVTELI
-146 RHFGEDNADT
+146 RHFGEDNAET
-156 LRKLY
+156 LEKLY

-171 NINRLVEIVNPGGS
+171 NINRLIEIVNPGGS

-205 KYGEMPQRMEYSE
+205 KYGQTPQRMEYRE
-218 FFERILDVFGDE
+218 FFERILDAFGGE
-230 PEEEKKEE
+230 PEEETMEE
-238 VTEVEHE
+238 VTEAEHE
-245 RTDNEPEKEVEELA
+245 RTDSEPEREVEELA
-259 AEPQRERGTEREDP
+259 AEPQRDSRVEREDP
-273 ESGEHEPKRIE
+273 ERGEHEQERTGQPDPK
-284 QPAPEVEE
+284 VEE
-292 TEKTVISPAKKTE
+292 PEKTVISPAKKTE
-305 EKAEESV
+305 EKEETVPEIIESATEIEESV
-312 PKIMENVVETEE
+312 PKIMENVVEIE
-324 SVPKTMEDMA
+324 
-334 EIKEDVP
+334 EDVP
-341 KNTGNAVEVKENVPE
+341 KNAENEVEENVPE
-356 SSENIIETEMKVTHQ
+356 NTE
-371 IKLEAEFFDDA
+371 EAEIQERVLKTKA
-382 AAGRKSFELRKND
+382 YCKEIQRAMERKE
-395 RNYKEGDVLEME
+395 YETAM
-407 EVKDGTKTGRKCSKR
+407 R
-422 IVYMMENFEGLEN
+422 IAEKMMKYIRRVIEISE
-435 GYCIL
+435 
-440 GCELL
+440 

>member
-9 NDWVEMKQKLKQELL
+9 NDWMEMKQKLKQELL

-43 KMYEQDGY
+43 KLYEQDGY
-51 KSVAEFAKAEYGLEG
+51 KSIAEFAKSEYGLEG
-66 STVSRFM
+66 STVSRFIA
-73 SINREYSIDG
+73 INREYSIDG

-108 SDREMITPDTA
+108 TDREMITPDTA

-126 KKFNQ
+126 KKFNHA
-131 MEPQEGVADDVTDLI
+131 EPQEGIADDVTDLV
-146 RHFGEDNADT
+146 RHFGEDNEET
-156 LRKLY
+156 LGKLY
-161 QCGIADNLYD
+161 QCGIADNLHE
-171 NINRLVEIVNPGGS
+171 NINRLIEIVNPGGS

-205 KYGEMPQRMEYSE
+205 KYGQTPQRMEYRE
-218 FFERILDVFGDE
+218 FFERILDAFGDE
-230 PEEEKKEE
+230 PEDPEEKMEE

-245 RTDNEPEKEVEELA
+245 REVEELA
-259 AEPQRERGTEREDP
+259 AEPQRDSRTEREDP
-273 ESGEHEPKRIE
+273 ESGEHEQERTGQPDPK
-284 QPAPEVEE
+284 VEE
-292 TEKTVISPAKKTE
+292 TEKIGISPAKKTE
-305 EKAEESV
+305 EKEEETVPEIVKSV
-312 PKIMENVVETEE
+312 AKIEETVTESMENVAETEE
-324 SVPKTMEDMA
+324 SVPKMMTN
-334 EIKEDVP
+334 V
-341 KNTGNAVEVKENVPE
+341 VEVA
-356 SSENIIETEMKVTHQ
+356 ETEMKVTHQ

-382 AAGRKSFELRKND
+382 LSGRKSFELRKND

-407 EVKDGTKTGRKCSKR
+407 EVKDGKKTGRKCSKR
-422 IVYMMENFEGLEN
+422 IVYMMENFEGLED

>member
-9 NDWVEMKQKLKQELL
+9 NDWMEMKQKLKQELL

-43 KMYEQDGY
+43 KLYEQDGY
-51 KSVAEFAKAEYGLEG
+51 KSIAEFAKAEYGLEG

-108 SDREMITPDTA
+108 ADREMVTPDTA

-131 MEPQEGVADDVTDLI
+131 AEPQEGIADDVTELI
-146 RHFGEDNADT
+146 RHFGEDNAET
-156 LRKLY
+156 LEKLY
-161 QCGIADNLYD
+161 QCGIADNLHD

-205 KYGEMPQRMEYSE
+205 KYGQTPQRMEYRE
-218 FFERILDVFGDE
+218 FFERILDAFGDE
-230 PEEEKKEE
+230 PEEETMEG
-238 VTEVEHE
+238 VTEAEHE
-245 RTDNEPEKEVEELA
+245 RTDIEPEREVEELA
-259 AEPQRERGTEREDP
+259 AEPQRDSGVERKDP
-273 ESGEHEPKRIE
+273 ERGEHEQERTGQPDPK
-284 QPAPEVEE
+284 VEE
-292 TEKTVISPAKKTE
+292 PEKTVISPAKKTE
-305 EKAEESV
+305 EKEETVPEIIESATEIEESV
-312 PKIMENVVETEE
+312 PKIMENVVEIE
-324 SVPKTMEDMA
+324 
-334 EIKEDVP
+334 EDVP
-341 KNTGNAVEVKENVPE
+341 KNAENEVEENVPE
-356 SSENIIETEMKVTHQ
+356 NTE
-371 IKLEAEFFDDA
+371 EAEIQERVLKTKA
-382 AAGRKSFELRKND
+382 YCKEIQRAMERKE
-395 RNYKEGDVLEME
+395 YETAM
-407 EVKDGTKTGRKCSKR
+407 R
-422 IVYMMENFEGLEN
+422 IAEKMMKYIRRVIEISE
-435 GYCIL
+435 
-440 GCELL
+440 

>member
-9 NDWVEMKQKLKQELL
+9 NDWMEMKQKLKQELL

-43 KMYEQDGY
+43 KLYEQDGY
-51 KSVAEFAKAEYGLEG
+51 KSIAEFAKSEYGLEG

-108 SDREMITPDTA
+108 ADREMVTPDTA

-131 MEPQEGVADDVTDLI
+131 AEPQEGIADDVTELI
-146 RHFGEDNADT
+146 RHFGEDNAET
-156 LRKLY
+156 LEKLY

-171 NINRLVEIVNPGGS
+171 NINRLIEIVNPGGS

-205 KYGEMPQRMEYSE
+205 KYGQTPQRMEYRE
-218 FFERILDVFGDE
+218 FFERILDAFGDE
-230 PEEEKKEE
+230 PEEETMEE
-238 VTEVEHE
+238 VTEAEHE
-245 RTDNEPEKEVEELA
+245 RTDSEPEREVEELA
-259 AEPQRERGTEREDP
+259 AEPQRDSRVEREDP
-273 ESGEHEPKRIE
+273 ERGEHEQERTGQPDPK
-284 QPAPEVEE
+284 VEE
-292 TEKTVISPAKKTE
+292 PEKTVISPAKKTE
-305 EKAEESV
+305 EKEETVPEIIESATEIEESV
-312 PKIMENVVETEE
+312 PKIMENVVEIE
-324 SVPKTMEDMA
+324 
-334 EIKEDVP
+334 EDVP
-341 KNTGNAVEVKENVPE
+341 KNAENEVEENVPE
-356 SSENIIETEMKVTHQ
+356 NTE
-371 IKLEAEFFDDA
+371 EAEIQERVLKTKA
-382 AAGRKSFELRKND
+382 YCKEIQRAMERKE
-395 RNYKEGDVLEME
+395 YETAM
-407 EVKDGTKTGRKCSKR
+407 R
-422 IVYMMENFEGLEN
+422 IAEKMMKYIRRVIEISE
-435 GYCIL
+435 
-440 GCELL
+440 